1 MPRGVPGWFVD
12 TAASTLSQRRH
23 LHYALSEKH
32 CPKRLFSS
40 FCRSCITSAEPF
52 TTIGYLLSHAL
63 KQTHCGV
70 LKVAWS
76 KVLNFTDPDQ
86 YTAAVRAAD
95 MQVFTTAKGEFRA
108 ELTQVVMN
116 KLWMQR
122 FRENLPR
129 VHKGAIRHG
138 RRVFNFLTEGQPEV
152 YNRGRVM
159 SPGEI
164 CADDF
169 DVQHVRTLGG
179 YRLCTASLGTEAFAS
194 AYKAIIGCVFVAE
207 RGDL

>member
-1 MPRGVPGWFVD
+1 MR
-12 TAASTLSQRRH
+12 
-23 LHYALSEKH
+23 
-32 CPKRLFSS
+32 
-40 FCRSCITSAEPF
+40 
-52 TTIGYLLSHAL
+52 
-63 KQTHCGV
+63 
-70 LKVAWS
+70 
-76 KVLNFTDPDQ
+76 
-86 YTAAVRAAD
+86 
-95 MQVFTTAKGEFRA
+95 VFTTAKGEFRA

-169 DVQHVRTLGG
+169 NL
-179 YRLCTASLGTEAFAS
+179 
-194 AYKAIIGCVFVAE
+194 
-207 RGDL
+207 RGISSGQCLSWNRGVCRGLQSDNQLRV